1 MRTSV
6 LLTLTLLSLTTDGLA
21 RKLEMPN
28 TRTGYALD
36 ARGAEF
42 RFDKMDGRGLPAP
55 IVSPDAITW
64 RCGGVPAANCNRND
78 GSNSYNNYF
87 SPVPAWFSVGLFPLS
102 LGAGVLVAQDDTPFK
117 PGVPM
122 PLVGCTISWG
132 VWVAPRRWAYEP
144 VIIGTTRGTNVV
156 IENGRV
162 QKPHGCASVSPI
174 SVNGGIYDVG
184 GEDALLAYMPV
195 DLPEVECG
203 RPGYPGCRISPNGE
217 GRQVDDAPTK
227 FSYIGRGEIQTF
239 GYVSACEGNSNSPF
253 DKGCTVYVVR
263 GGYSNMDGSI
273 PPEPTYCTYDVPNQ
287 IDFGTQSK
295 TSLVGLSMT
304 DMIDIRCSRATAV
317 SIGLVHNVID
327 DGPVRFNIELDGVST
342 LQTTVDVA
350 ANAVRSVSLGARITT
365 SGTPDAGDYGGSI
378 IVVINPS

>member
-1 MRTSV
+1 MRRTVTSMMMF
-6 LLTLTLLSLTTDGLA
+6 LSLIPFGFA
-21 RKLEMPN
+21 KKIEMP
-28 TRTGYALD
+28 TTG
-36 ARGAEF
+36 GAWQIDGGGADF

-55 IVSPDAITW
+55 VPSPDAITW
-64 RCGGVPAANCNRND
+64 RCGDVHAPCN
-78 GSNSYNNYF
+78 NSGTNEYYGYVNYF
-87 SPVPAWFSVGLFPLS
+87 SPKPTSYAAGIFPLS
-102 LGAGVLVAQDDTPFK
+102 LGAGVLVALDDTPFK
-117 PGVPM
+117 PGVPQ
-122 PLVGCTISWG
+122 PLLGCTVSWG
-132 VWVAPRRWAYEP
+132 IWVAPRRSAYVP
-144 VIIGTTRGTNVV
+144 VILASNGGTNVV

-162 QKPHGCASVSPI
+162 KKPHGCASVSPS
-174 SVNGGIYDVG
+174 SVNGGVYSVG

-195 DLPEVECG
+195 NLPEIECG
-203 RPGYPGCRISPNGE
+203 KPWGCIGGYDWNRNNSDVPRPY
-217 GRQVDDAPTK
+217 
-227 FSYIGRGEIQTF
+227 SYLVRGDIQAF
-239 GYVSACEGNSNSPF
+239 GYVSACEGNSDSPF
-253 DKGCTVYVVR
+253 TKGCTVYVVR
-263 GGYSNMDGSI
+263 GGYSNLDGSI